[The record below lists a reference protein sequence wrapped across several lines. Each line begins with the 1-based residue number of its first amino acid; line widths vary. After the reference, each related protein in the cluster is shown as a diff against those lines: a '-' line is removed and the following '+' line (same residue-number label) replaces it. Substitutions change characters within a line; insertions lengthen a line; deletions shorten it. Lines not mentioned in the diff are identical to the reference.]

1 MLQTK
6 SITSPNNSLAR
17 AGHSCTSELGAKN
30 SNYLVKRIDYNTS
43 KL

>member
-6 SITSPNNSLAR
+6 SIMSPNNSLAR
-17 AGHSCTSELGAKN
+17 AGHSCTSWLGTKN
-30 SNYLVKRIDYNTS
+30 ANYLVKSIDYNRS